1 MTVSMASVILPI
13 GEPASPAETRAKRMA
28 ALLML
33 PDHRPDHP
41 AYRSRA
47 QALIPTV
54 VAEITID
61 RQQLPAMPMYAL
73 AILDLSRRIQMVEA
87 AEVVATIA
95 RDPDT
100 AAHVLKVANS
110 PYYRG
115 VSQLTSLRDAVIRL
129 GRREVGEVAAVAAS
143 RFMFNLYT
151 RRLRS
156 VLSRQ
161 WYDEHANAVSTA
173 LSASALSRTLGVVN
187 ADHAFSCGLFLDI
200 GRTFTL
206 RSICAL
212 ILERKLDADI
222 EHAVVEHI
230 LDELHVTTGE
240 AALKFWNV
248 PASISDVCRDHHLDE
263 PNHQARELHHMMRVC
278 AGMSALKAGTP
289 LRERM
294 IAEVEYSARALGMDD
309 AHIEVVG
316 RIVASMRKKARALLG
331 DRPESTEVLSGL

>member
-1 MTVSMASVILPI
+1 MASVVLPV
-13 GEPASPAETRAKRMA
+13 GEPEAETRAQRLA
-28 ALLML
+28 TLLAL
-33 PDHRPDHP
+33 PESRPDHP
-41 AYRSRA
+41 AYRTRA
-47 QALIPTV
+47 QAIVPAV
-54 VAEITID
+54 VSEITVD

-110 PYYRG
+110 PFYRG

-156 VLSRQ
+156 VLPRS
-161 WYDEHANAVSTA
+161 WYDEHAHAVTIA
-173 LSASALSRTLGVVN
+173 LAASALSRILGVVD

-206 RSICAL
+206 RSVCAL
-212 ILERKLDADI
+212 VIEKKLPADI
-222 EHAVVEHI
+222 EQNVVEHI

-240 AALKFWNV
+240 AALRFWNV
-248 PASISDVCRDHHLDE
+248 PPSILEVCRDHHLDE
-263 PNHQARELHHMMRVC
+263 PNHASREVHHLMRLT
-278 AGMSALKAGTP
+278 AALSMLKAGTP
-289 LRERM
+289 LRERYLG
-294 IAEVEYSARALGMDD
+294 EVDYSARALGLDD
-309 AHIEVVG
+309 PHMEVVA
-316 RIVASMRKKARALLG
+316 RIIASMRKKARALLG

>member
-1 MTVSMASVILPI
+1 MASVTSSI
-13 GEPASPAETRAKRMA
+13 GEPGAPAESRARRLT
-28 ALLML
+28 ALLRL
-33 PDHRPDHP
+33 PQPRPDHP
-41 AYRSRA
+41 AYAARA
-47 QALIPTV
+47 RQLLPEV

-110 PYYRG
+110 PFYRG

-156 VLSRQ
+156 VLPRH
-161 WYDEHANAVSTA
+161 WYDEHAHAVTIA
-173 LSASALSRTLGVVN
+173 LSASALSRTLGVVD

-206 RSICAL
+206 RSVCAL
-212 ILERKLDADI
+212 IVDKKLDADL
-222 EHAVVEHI
+222 EYTVVDHL

-248 PASISDVCRDHHLDE
+248 PPTILEVCRDHHLDE
-263 PNHQARELHHMMRVC
+263 PNHAAGEVHHLMRLT
-278 AGMSALKAGTP
+278 AGLSMLKAGTLP
-289 LRERM
+289 RER
-294 IAEVEYSARALGMDD
+294 ILHEVDRSSRALGLDD
-309 AHIEVVG
+309 AHLEVIG
-316 RIVASMRKKARALLG
+316 RIVGSMRKKAHALLG
-331 DRPESTEVLSGL
+331 ERPEATEVLIGL

>member
-1 MTVSMASVILPI
+1 MS
-13 GEPASPAETRAKRMA
+13 
-28 ALLML
+28 ALLAL
-33 PDHRPDHP
+33 PQQRPDHP
-41 AYRSRA
+41 TWRTKARRI
-47 QALIPTV
+47 LPDV

-151 RRLRS
+151 RRLRA
-156 VLSRQ
+156 VLPRH
-161 WYDEHANAVSTA
+161 WYDEHAHAVTIA

-200 GRTFTL
+200 GRTFAL

-212 ILERKLDADI
+212 IVERKLEADL
-222 EHAVVEHI
+222 EHAVVEHL
-230 LDELHVTTGE
+230 LDDLNVTTGE

-248 PASISDVCRDHHLDE
+248 PPSILEVCRDHHMDE
-263 PNHQARELHHMMRVC
+263 PNHEAREVHHLMRLTS
-278 AGMSALKAGTP
+278 GLSMLKAGTP
-289 LRERM
+289 LRERF
-294 IAEVEYSARALGMDD
+294 IAEVDYSARALGLDD
-309 AHIEVVG
+309 THLEVVA
-316 RIVASMRKKARALLG
+316 RIVASMRKKARSLLG
-331 DRPESTEVLSGL
+331 DRPESTEVLTGL